1 MLNKFTLILSFIIIL
16 FVHATILT
24 FYKSEEKKIIVSE
37 KPTVKTIALKKVIL
51 KKKEIKKV
59 VKKIEPKKEIK
70 KIVTPKKIEKKV
82 KKIVKKAKR
91 KVPKQ
96 IVKKQIKKAEKK
108 VEKMVKKIT
117 PKIIPTVVKK
127 IIPTIRKKTITSNI
141 NKNTIKNNYLSKLR
155 ATIENN
161 KIYPKRA
168 KRLKQ
173 QGKVIISFEITRSG
187 HIKKIALKNACPY
200 RRLNS
205 AAIDLLKQIAKFE
218 PIPEELEKNTWA
230 IDVPINYSIVNI

>member
-1 MLNKFTLILSFIIIL
+1 MTL
-16 FVHATILT
+16 
-24 FYKSEEKKIIVSE
+24 YKSDEKKIVVTQ
-37 KPTVKTIALKKVIL
+37 KPTVNTIALKKVVL
-51 KKKEIKKV
+51 KKKEVKKVVEKKEIKKV
-59 VKKIEPKKEIK
+59 VTP
-70 KIVTPKKIEKKV
+70 KIVEKKV
-82 KKIVKKAKR
+82 KKVVKKAKR
-91 KVPKQ
+91 KVPKK
-96 IVKKQIKKAEKK
+96 IVKKEVKKVEKKLEKK

-127 IIPTIRKKTITSNI
+127 VIPSISKKTIVSNI
-141 NKNTIKNNYLSKLR
+141 DKNAIKNDYLSKLR

-173 QGKVIISFEITRSG
+173 QGKVIISFEITKSG

-205 AAIDLLKQIAKFE
+205 AAIELLEQIAKFE
-218 PIPEELEKNTWA
+218 PIPKELEKNTWA